1 LAFFEAKQQ
10 QERKS
15 TMIQRVEVWLI
26 IVVAVLSIFSQGFF
40 SSTETKDQ
48 GDKDHQGG
56 AGQAAKPNPWLRDDK
71 NENGEH
77 HAHSDD
83 DHHRDDHDDAHHSG
97 GYSSALA
104 PREEQIAQ
112 IQQDLE
118 YLRDGRMRDS
128 LSRAHRSKQLLDQAK
143 SNAGWI
149 FKSDEEKQRIERL
162 DTEHNRDL
170 RAVAEVKAEEK
181 ALEARIKPLYG
192 IVSAPFYIEQRNTIR
207 SCVAK
212 VQEVAYNQAWY
223 SGLFNAHRAESITD
237 LLLQF
242 LIEWLMGYVLMY
254 PFAVGYYALWA
265 APWSI
270 YEYSSGVVDVVPAV
284 IVWVLGV
291 GVMLLPLIALFGG
304 GYLIFVKYGEQ
315 IAESMRRRAEEA
327 QRRQQG
333 PRPRPHAVGH

>member
-1 LAFFEAKQQ
+1 
-10 QERKS
+10 
-15 TMIQRVEVWLI
+15 MIQRVEVWLI
-26 IVVAVLSIFSQGFF
+26 VMVAILSIFSQGYFT
-40 SSTETKDQ
+40 SSSASEQ
-48 GDKDHQGG
+48 ENEHES
-56 AGQAAKPNPWLRDDK
+56 GQPKKSNSWLRDDK
-71 NENGEH
+71 SSTADAEH
-77 HAHSDD
+77 HHDD
-83 DHHRDDHDDAHHSG
+83 THDEYPHHLHRDGESH
-97 GYSSALA
+97 SSALA

-118 YLRDGRMRDS
+118 DLRDGRMRDS
-128 LSRAHRSKQLLDQAK
+128 LARTHRSKQLLDQAK

-162 DTEHNRDL
+162 DAEHNRDL
-170 RAVAEVKAEEK
+170 RALAEVKAEEK
-181 ALEARIKPLYG
+181 ALETRIKPLYG

-223 SGLFNAHRAESITD
+223 SGLFNAHRAESLTD

-270 YEYSSGVVDVVPAV
+270 YEYSNGVVDIIPAAV
-284 IVWVLGV
+284 VWVLGV

-315 IAESMRRRAEEA
+315 IAETLRRRAEES
-327 QRRQQG
+327 QRRREG
-333 PRPRPHAVGH
+333 PRPRPQAVGHF